1 MKNNMEEIDN
11 LIKETLTQEET
22 KFYDQL
28 EEQNIFQMLLGIFS
42 GKNKWLMLL
51 TSIIQ
56 VLFFGVFIYCL
67 VQFLDTDETNMLIR
81 WGLGG
86 ILSIM
91 ASSMLKLFM
100 WMQLDRKAIIREIKR
115 MELLVSSLGHK

>member
-1 MKNNMEEIDN
+1 MKNNMEEIDS

-28 EEQNIFQMLLGIFS
+28 EEQNVFQMLLGIFS
-42 GKNKWLMLL
+42 GKNRWLMLL
-51 TSIIQ
+51 ISIIQ
-56 VLFFGVFIYCL
+56 AAFFVLFIYCL
-67 VQFLDTDETNMLIR
+67 VEFLQTDETNMLIR

-86 ILSIM
+86 VLSIM

-100 WMQLDRKAIIREIKR
+100 WMQLDKKAIVREIKR
-115 MELLVSSLGHK
+115 LELLVSSQSHK